1 MFKVCTIAAT
11 EMPQKL
17 VCKALLTSKGD
28 HLDGLTAPFEFAD
41 QPFEYWNDT
50 DCGQA
55 VTQYYSIL
63 GQKDPNYGLYT
74 PFDHPSL
81 TLDIEADHYSLFQ
94 LIVKSSD
101 ITFNLEPLKSI
112 ANDMK
117 EEIVDFPHSENKIE
131 DWFYVRQ
138 PGNYPDFYRHRNP
151 FTPEHREE
159 LLAACSSAVHEYSQ
173 RKDAQIDC
181 AERLFPMNILQKA
194 TASGSLRTWLRLLDI
209 NSRPHNSYE
218 MQSLIQLIADE
229 VSKWTPQIYSWWSNN
244 YRSQQFISF

>member
-1 MFKVCTIAAT
+1 VFKVCTIAAT

-28 HLDGLTAPFEFAD
+28 HLNGLNSSFEFLD
-41 QPFEYWNDT
+41 QPFEYWNDS
-50 DCGQA
+50 DCGKSVA
-55 VTQYYSIL
+55 QYYTRIS
-63 GQKDPNYGLYT
+63 QKDPTYGLFT
-74 PFDHPSL
+74 PFEHPSL

-94 LIVKSSD
+94 LIVQSSHVTFD
-101 ITFNLEPLKSI
+101 IEPLQSI
-112 ANDMK
+112 AGDVRK
-117 EEIVDFPHSENKIE
+117 EMIDFPHSENKIE

-138 PGNYPDFYRHRNP
+138 PGNYPDFSRNRNP

-159 LLAACSSAVHEYSQ
+159 LLAACSSSVYEYAQ
-173 RKDAQIDC
+173 RNDAQIDC

-194 TASGSLRTWLRLLDI
+194 TASGSLRTWLRLLDV
-209 NSRPHNSYE
+209 NSRPHNSHE

-244 YRSQQFISF
+244 YRSQQSISF